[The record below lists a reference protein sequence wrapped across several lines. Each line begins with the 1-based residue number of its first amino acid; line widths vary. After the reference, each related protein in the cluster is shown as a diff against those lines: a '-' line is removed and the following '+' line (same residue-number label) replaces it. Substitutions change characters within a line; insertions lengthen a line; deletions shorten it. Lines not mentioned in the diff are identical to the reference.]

1 MHARRPN
8 ASLRPLFPWAL
19 ALMLGGLAS
28 GCANAGLVD
37 SAAER
42 DPAEDESA
50 DASWEDTPEIGTGP
64 HTLPPGKDDGDG
76 AGGAGQAPAAGEA
89 DAFHI
94 DDPGEPGEPG
104 EPGGAGSEPPP
115 EAGGDD
121 PDDPQNGQGDPGGS
135 GGGPPPPSAPPPPP
149 VACTPIIEGL
159 STVFVHGVPRL
170 FNVQFPAD
178 RSRMALMFL
187 WHGFL
192 QIPTTFAGEA
202 VYDPPAGRWRPFNPN
217 AFPMPLMIVTPFDT
231 KMIPPWG
238 LDWDIVQGGKDVEYF
253 DAMMQCIH
261 EQFSIDDDRIYSFG
275 FSAGAVFSNLL
286 AAIRPHLFAATISES
301 GAWFNDP
308 GQVREVLVQII
319 QWGWPAFNP
328 ADGGS
333 VLLTHGGPNDFA
345 TIISLENATQSALPF
360 LFNAGRTV
368 TECRHDFGH
377 TLDPDLTEAM
387 YYEWMWSHW
396 RGGPPRTD
404 LPPSFPVWPDRIIG
418 STFCTFHPAP

>member
-1 MHARRPN
+1 MIRTDFAARNTR
-8 ASLRPLFPWAL
+8 RL
-19 ALMLGGLAS
+19 AFFVLAGLLQA
-28 GCANAGLVD
+28 CANAGPV
-37 SAAER
+37 ER
-42 DPAEDESA
+42 ASGAGGDEST
-50 DASWEDTPEIGTGP
+50 DASWDDTPEIGTGP
-64 HTLPPGKDDGDG
+64 HALPPGKGGGLDGEG
-76 AGGAGQAPAAGEA
+76 TGGGATGPGGDTA

-104 EPGGAGSEPPP
+104 GEPGSEPVNNGP
-115 EAGGDD
+115 GDP
-121 PDDPQNGQGDPGGS
+121 PDDQGGS
-135 GGGPPPPSAPPPPP
+135 GGGDPGGGGGPPAPSAPPPPP
-149 VACTPIIEGL
+149 VACTPINEGL
-159 STVFVHGVPRL
+159 STVFVHGTPRL
-170 FNVQFPAD
+170 FYVQFPAD

-202 VYDPPAGRWRPFNPN
+202 VYDPFHPDGARWRPFNPN

-286 AAIRPHLFAATISES
+286 AALRPHLFAATISES

-308 GQVREVLVQII
+308 VQVREILVQII

-333 VLLTHGGPNDFA
+333 ILLTHGGPNDFA
-345 TIISLENATQSALPF
+345 TIVSLENCTQSALPT
-360 LFNAGRTV
+360 LYNAGRTV